1 MIIDALFPHRCSPL
15 DLVVAQAMVI
25 PEEKE
30 DEEKERG
37 GEEGGEPGPWV
48 QHGMT
53 EEDYLKKVR
62 AHFAPSPCHFR
73 LSCALPL
80 QFPSA
85 ASRH

>member
-62 AHFAPSPCHFR
+62 AHFRSVSLSFPPFLCPTPSIPFC
-73 LSCALPL
+73 S
-80 QFPSA
+80 
-85 ASRH
+85 